1 MNGDNQSRF
10 EPGEPA
16 MHSRRSSSPW
26 ASFVQSLRRV
36 ALAALVAVPTTGV
49 LAAGLLLVP
58 PNVAIGIGLSGIVL
72 FYLGKWLDRPILL
85 GIGGVVMFAGVLS
98 WAVRQ

>member
-1 MNGDNQSRF
+1 MNGDTQSRF

-16 MHSRRSSSPW
+16 MHNNRSSSPW
-26 ASFVQSLRRV
+26 ASFLQSLRRV
-36 ALAALVAVPTTGV
+36 TLAALVAVPATGV

-58 PNVAIGIGLSGIVL
+58 PNVAIGIGFSGIVL
-72 FYLGKWLDRPILL
+72 FYLEKGLDRAILL